1 MLGTPHISKTD
12 EFLERFQTAFDP
24 TPLIFGKLYCGF
36 CDKIATKVHMF
47 IWRDCCVLY
56 DPISHEMHVVQSRVM
71 IEWLAGRWTVGLC
84 GLYED
89 VHRICKM
96 QIIPPDLFLQVYQK
110 VYQDKTERVCK
121 TKHERK
127 CETKV
132 WKKPNQSN

>member
-1 MLGTPHISKTD
+1 
-12 EFLERFQTAFDP
+12 
-24 TPLIFGKLYCGF
+24 
-36 CDKIATKVHMF
+36 MF

-96 QIIPPDLFLQVYQK
+96 QIIPPDHFLQVYQK